1 MTGGGSYAETYRLI
15 YPHSFLFAKS
25 IGFGFVGSQICW
37 KNDGNT
43 VLPQLLDVEGFV
55 TGCHAVRRERNNIT
69 ASPGKVIRAVNV
81 SGMCFKKPLLK
92 KPTTCELSKSTG
104 ERNKSC
110 RREELCGGL
119 LTQGVYYE
127 PEEEDSSEH
136 WDHED
141 KSNYEHSEKKNSSEH
156 SDNED
161 DDDDDDD
168 VTLFRSFLSRDT
180 PTRRVKK

>member
-1 MTGGGSYAETYRLI
+1 M
-15 YPHSFLFAKS
+15 FAKS
-25 IGFGFVGSQICW
+25 IGFDFVGSQICW

-43 VLPQLLDVEGFV
+43 VLPPFDVVGFV
-55 TGCHAVRRERNNIT
+55 TECHAVRRDRNNTT
-69 ASPGKVIRAVNV
+69 ASTRKVIRAVNV

-161 DDDDDDD
+161 DDD